1 MLGGFQPLRSH
12 DMMDRRLFLGAGFAG
27 ATALT
32 FSSVL
37 SQTTPNLGAPV
48 LPTPGFRKMKLG
60 TMEIIA
66 LNDGALR
73 RPLGEEFVRNAPL
86 EQVKA
91 MLASQSLPTDYVDIP
106 FTAFL
111 VVSGE
116 NRFLI
121 DTGFADNGPPTT
133 GRLRTNLA
141 AAGYK
146 PEDINHVILSHYHG
160 DHINGLRAKDGS
172 LVFPRAKVHG
182 PAPEH
187 AFWMDDARMNAAP
200 PAMQGGF
207 QAVRRVLGGL
217 PAEQLVRFEPGA
229 ELAPGITSSAA
240 FGHTPGMS
248 VFTVRSEGQSFMY
261 VADVTNVPSLFAR
274 SPDWAVAFDMD
285 AEMARQTRRRVFDML
300 VKEKTVAGGFHFPF
314 PAFGTM
320 EAAGNGY
327 QFKPMA

>member
-1 MLGGFQPLRSH
+1 
-12 DMMDRRLFLGAGFAG
+12 MDRRFFLGAGIAG
-27 ATALT
+27 ASALT
-32 FSSVL
+32 FSSVW
-37 SQTTPNLGAPV
+37 SQSTPNLGAPV
-48 LPTPGFRKMKLG
+48 SPAVGFRRMKLG
-60 TMEIIA
+60 AMDIVA
-66 LNDGALR
+66 LHDGALR

-91 MLASQSLPTDYVDIP
+91 LLASQNLPTDYVDIP

-111 VVSGE
+111 VVSG
-116 NRFLI
+116 NTKFLF

-133 GRLRTNLA
+133 GQLRANLA

-146 PEDINHVILSHYHG
+146 PEDIDHVVLSHYHG

-172 LVFPRAKVHG
+172 LVYPKAVVHV

-187 AFWMDDARMNAAP
+187 AFWMDDTRMEAAP
-200 PAMQGGF
+200 PAMKGAF
-207 QAVRRVLGGL
+207 QAVRRALGGL
-217 PAEQLVRFEPGA
+217 PADRLKLFQPGA

-261 VADVTNVPSLFAR
+261 VADVVNVPSLFAR
-274 SPDWAVAFDMD
+274 SPDWAITFDMD
-285 AEMARQTRRRVFDML
+285 AEMARQTRRRVFDAL
-300 VKEKTVAGGFHFPF
+300 VKDKTLAGGFHFPF
-314 PAFGTM
+314 PAFGTI

-327 QFKPMA
+327 QFKPLA

>member
-1 MLGGFQPLRSH
+1 
-12 DMMDRRLFLGAGFAG
+12 MMDRRLFLGAGIAG
-27 ATALT
+27 ASALT
-32 FSSVL
+32 FSSVW
-37 SQTTPNLGAPV
+37 SQNTPNFGAPV
-48 LPTPGFRKMKLG
+48 LPEVGFRRMKLG
-60 TMEIIA
+60 AMDIIA

-91 MLASQSLPTDYVDIP
+91 LLASQNLPTDYVDIP

-111 VVSGE
+111 VVSG
-116 NRFLI
+116 NTKFLI

-133 GRLRTNLA
+133 GKLRANLA

-146 PEDINHVILSHYHG
+146 PEDINHVIISHYHG

-172 LVFPRAKVHG
+172 LVYPNAKVHV

-187 AFWMDDARMNAAP
+187 AYWMDDARMEAAP
-200 PAMQGGF
+200 PAMKGAF
-207 QAVRRVLGGL
+207 QAVRRTIGSL
-217 PAEQLVRFEPGA
+217 PASQLVVFEPGT

-248 VFTVRSEGQSFMY
+248 VFTIRSEGQSFMY
-261 VADVTNVPSLFAR
+261 VADVVNVPSLFAR
-274 SPDWAVAFDMD
+274 SPEWAVAFDMD
-285 AEMARQTRRRVFDML
+285 AEMAKQTRRRVFDML

-314 PAFGTM
+314 PAFGTL
-320 EAAGNGY
+320 ETAGNGY